1 MLTISYHLRIAG
13 RPARIAAL
21 SRVLDHLAAL
31 RGDVWLATRG
41 QIAAHWRD
49 VHPLAMPPG

>member
-1 MLTISYHLRIAG
+1 MHHG
-13 RPARIAAL
+13 DEPARIAAL

-41 QIAAHWRD
+41 QIAAHWHD